1 MELIYGYSSKY
12 LKNAGLDFK
21 EGEVEKVTGKDLL
34 KIKYEDSKL
43 QLSDKDIFLGPL
55 VEEFLAEL
63 RLARDSP
70 LIASWL
76 IHIREFYVDVMFK
89 LNKYFSTSLKSSTLQ
104 YMSVLAP
111 SVLNDS
117 TEFLRKQWRCLA
129 EKFNNAV
136 KVRDSKLNGGSS

>member
-34 KIKYEDSKL
+34 KIKYDDSKL

-55 VEEFLAEL
+55 VEEFLVEL
-63 RLARDSP
+63 KVARDSP

-76 IHIREFYVDVMFK
+76 LNVREFYVEVMFK
-89 LNKYFSTSLKSSTLQ
+89 LNKYFSTSLKSRTLQ

-111 SVLNDS
+111 SSVLNKS
-117 TEFLRKQWRCLA
+117 TEILRK
-129 EKFNNAV
+129 
-136 KVRDSKLNGGSS
+136 